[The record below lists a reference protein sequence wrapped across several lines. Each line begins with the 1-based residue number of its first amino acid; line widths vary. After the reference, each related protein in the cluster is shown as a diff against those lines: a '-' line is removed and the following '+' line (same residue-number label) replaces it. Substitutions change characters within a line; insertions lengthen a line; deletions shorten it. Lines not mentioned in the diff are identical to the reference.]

1 MFGENRS
8 LREQLYWIDAHGN
21 QAGEAMPPTERPTN
35 FDLSHDERF
44 IAVQQAGG
52 IVIHDIARGV
62 TTPLPVAGTDPI
74 WSPDDRQILY
84 AEPLS
89 NAMRAIPASG
99 GSPRL
104 IYQSKAVPIYPEDWS
119 TDGQWIAAVTRGQG
133 VLIPTSRPDPQPI
146 SISVPDDLTQHEEL
160 RFSPDGHWLAFG
172 QSRAGVNEAILTAVP
187 PTGERW
193 QLSFGGGAQPR
204 WRSDG
209 RALYFQSMTGT
220 LMTVDVT
227 LTPGKPPQISV
238 PRRVF
243 DTGIA
248 PQPALDQYTPTR
260 DRNRFLMRR
269 PLEGAKP
276 MPEQLQVI
284 VSWPTLLIDGR
295 AKAGSQ

>member
-1 MFGENRS
+1 M
-8 LREQLYWIDAHGN
+8 
-21 QAGEAMPPTERPTN
+21 
-35 FDLSHDERF
+35 
-44 IAVQQAGG
+44 
-52 IVIHDIARGV
+52 
-62 TTPLPVAGTDPI
+62 
-74 WSPDDRQILY
+74 
-84 AEPLS
+84 
-89 NAMRAIPASG
+89 
-99 GSPRL
+99 
-104 IYQSKAVPIYPEDWS
+104 
-119 TDGQWIAAVTRGQG
+119 DGQWIAAVTRNQG
-133 VLIPTSRPDPQPI
+133 VLIPTSRPDTQPI
-146 SISVPDDLTQHEEL
+146 SISVPGDVSQQDEL

-187 PTGERW
+187 PTGEQW

-209 RALYFQSMTGT
+209 GALYFQSMTGT

-248 PQPALDQYTPTR
+248 AQPTLDQYTPTR

-269 PLEGAKP
+269 PLQGSKL

-284 VSWPTLLIDGR
+284 VNWPALLFDSR